1 MQSIIGMDANIIMDT
16 IDDRIDFYKG
26 FVEYQRDRDKSTDY
40 AQGMLDAATE
50 LKKRITEKSNAFVI
64 VNIFNDKPDEET
76 DEEADE

>member
-1 MQSIIGMDANIIMDT
+1 MQSIIGMDANIIVDT

-40 AQGMLDAATE
+40 AQGMLDAATD

-76 DEEADE
+76 DEKADE

>member
-1 MQSIIGMDANIIMDT
+1 MQSIIGMDANIIVDT

-40 AQGMLDAATE
+40 AQGMLDAATD

>member
-40 AQGMLDAATE
+40 AQGMLDAATD